1 VDQEDS
7 SSSENERIDSIAMY
21 NPGSSA
27 DNVIFRLPVA
37 HDDLVTAFTRY
48 NLLPK
53 NDHIVVSPEID
64 RRITTQCFL
73 ALSYTYFGVKHYNKD
88 ITQSGLQKYGQSL
101 SVLNNALADDDVSRS
116 FDVLE
121 AIMIMALIEVFSH
134 IFLPLDKTDTR

>member
-1 VDQEDS
+1 VYDNVDQEDS
-7 SSSENERIDSIAMY
+7 NSSENERIDSAAIC
-21 NPGSSA
+21 NPGGSA

-37 HDDLVTAFTRY
+37 YDDLVTAFTRY

-53 NDHIVVSPEID
+53 NDHIVVSPKID

-73 ALSYTYFGVKHYNKD
+73 ALSYTYFGVKHYDKD

-101 SVLNNALADDDVSRS
+101 SVLNNALANNDAARS

-121 AIMIMALIEVFSH
+121 AIMIMALIEVY
-134 IFLPLDKTDTR
+134 LPICV